1 MQSRSL
7 GACLWVRSRRQTTR
21 VLLAWLFGHILLRLR
36 CVCLDALRL
45 VRLYACRKASE
56 LPRRHTACLTA
67 LMQLVSGPDD
77 WRNEP
82 HET

>member
-36 CVCLDALRL
+36 CVCLDRAATGEALR
-45 VRLYACRKASE
+45 VPKS
-56 LPRRHTACLTA
+56 
-67 LMQLVSGPDD
+67 
-77 WRNEP
+77 
-82 HET
+82 